1 MLFTSALQ
9 TSHSFVRELYSAA
22 LRIVGWQW
30 SSCVHEHSQRM
41 FENLHQTYMLQH
53 MRKTLTE
60 PRGTI
65 HGSDKSIL
73 EVGNPLQS
81 TSTSPTLMF
90 SRGSYPIVTIFEI
103 NKKYND
109 FLYEASSATTTSKC
123 NIGQWYRWWWTVSS
137 QGTLTQ
143 NRPVLMSSST
153 RDWLQAKCF
162 DLHHVCVHVC
172 ALFFVLDACQ
182 FSDLAHA
189 GACWI
194 WSAHVQAQS
203 VENVTVTKYW
213 TTLKD

>member
-1 MLFTSALQ
+1 
-9 TSHSFVRELYSAA
+9 
-22 LRIVGWQW
+22 
-30 SSCVHEHSQRM
+30 M

-109 FLYEASSATTTSKC
+109 FLYEASSATKTSKC
-123 NIGQWYRWWWTVSS
+123 NIGQRRWWWGEPRYRAPFSS
-137 QGTLTQ
+137 RADAQNL
-143 NRPVLMSSST
+143 NRPVST
-153 RDWLQAKCF
+153 RLQAKCF
-162 DLHHVCVHVC
+162 DHYRTTCTY
-172 ALFFVLDACQ
+172 AFFFTDHDAC
-182 FSDLAHA
+182 
-189 GACWI
+189 
-194 WSAHVQAQS
+194 
-203 VENVTVTKYW
+203 
-213 TTLKD
+213 

>member
-81 TSTSPTLMF
+81 TSTLPTLMF

-123 NIGQWYRWWWTVSS
+123 NIGQRRWWWGEPWYRAPFSS
-137 QGTLTQ
+137 RADASRSFLGTK
-143 NRPVLMSSST
+143 ST
-153 RDWLQAKCF
+153 RTRLQAKCF
-162 DLHHVCVHVC
+162 DH
-172 ALFFVLDACQ
+172 
-182 FSDLAHA
+182 
-189 GACWI
+189 
-194 WSAHVQAQS
+194 
-203 VENVTVTKYW
+203 
-213 TTLKD
+213 